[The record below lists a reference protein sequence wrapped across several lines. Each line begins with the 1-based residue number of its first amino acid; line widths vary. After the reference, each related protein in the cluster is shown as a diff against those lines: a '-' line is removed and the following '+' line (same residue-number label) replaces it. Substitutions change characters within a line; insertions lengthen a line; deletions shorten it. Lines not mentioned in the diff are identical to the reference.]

1 MLIKFIT
8 HGCSNTNIWL
18 LITVRIKIYLKFIVQ
33 ISFVSQS
40 KLYQYTKNNLMIRNI
55 FVLWV
60 YSGKLMVET
69 LKKGLS
75 FTNSVVKMNFLMNFP

>member
-18 LITVRIKIYLKFIVQ
+18 LVTVRIKIYLKFIVQ
-33 ISFVSQS
+33 ISFVNQS
-40 KLYQYTKNNLMIRNI
+40 KLYQYTKNNLMIRTI
-55 FVLWV
+55 SFLWV
-60 YSGKLMVET
+60 YSGKLKVKA